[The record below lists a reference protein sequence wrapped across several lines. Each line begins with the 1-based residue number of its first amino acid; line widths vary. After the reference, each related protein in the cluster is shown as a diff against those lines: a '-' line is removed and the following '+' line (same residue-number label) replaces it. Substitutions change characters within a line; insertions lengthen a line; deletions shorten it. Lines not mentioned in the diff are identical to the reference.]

1 MAKNRGGGFT
11 TKNRAAKM
19 QKKSHIKNVKKIKKE
34 PAKKR
39 RIAYIRDQVKAQVG
53 KTPGIATW
61 LKELGP
67 KYAPWAKE
75 FMKHGIK
82 NAKEVLTLN
91 PDKLDKIIRNPQIC
105 VELKTELAGLKKR
118 NKALVKKYEAAK
130 QTKRAEK
137 NKKEKERKKEK
148 SKNEEN
154 EESEEGEGEG
164 MDE

>member
-1 MAKNRGGGFT
+1 MHASMLETHFHLSSLP
-11 TKNRAAKM
+11 
-19 QKKSHIKNVKKIKKE
+19 Q
-34 PAKKR
+34 
-39 RIAYIRDQVKAQVG
+39 
-53 KTPGIATW
+53 
-61 LKELGP
+61 
-67 KYAPWAKE
+67 
-75 FMKHGIK
+75 
-82 NAKEVLTLN
+82 EVLTLN